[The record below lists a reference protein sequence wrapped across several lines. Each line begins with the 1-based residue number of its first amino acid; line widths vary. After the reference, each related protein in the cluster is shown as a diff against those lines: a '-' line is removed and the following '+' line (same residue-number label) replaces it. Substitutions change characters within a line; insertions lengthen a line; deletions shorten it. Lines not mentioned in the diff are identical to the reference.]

1 MAPVPGAKRR
11 TPSLPDE
18 VSSQQ
23 RARLSRAV
31 ATTELLRV
39 RASTA
44 AGYNLKCQQ
53 FYKFCS
59 IMGFAASFQFLQMS
73 HFLQWYVSG
82 FDETKHHAYTTCPQF
97 ISAWRDHCDY
107 HGIAFPDKG
116 SPTVRRLTKFIK
128 ALGVQFPHE
137 PRQDLAITIG
147 VLARVAAHHGIHSAD
162 CLWSID
168 TQLLCRW
175 ARCLYAHSLC
185 LRGVEH
191 RYGARCSDV
200 KPEVGYYTCT
210 VGVRDGESKY
220 KGRPR
225 LLPISVGEHT
235 QFDVGTVL
243 GVFIRRVHGSSKPSS
258 PLFPAFARGLAC
270 TKGESGKSF
279 YAWLAVALSATK
291 VSGRIGESSFRA
303 GGATDMFA
311 QGATDRHVQVRGGWR
326 GDTYKRYNRPTID
339 LQVRQQ
345 QALLQA
351 RSTRYAEAISTNR

>member
-1 MAPVPGAKRR
+1 VN
-11 TPSLPDE
+11 T
-18 VSSQQ
+18 
-23 RARLSRAV
+23 
-31 ATTELLRV
+31 
-39 RASTA
+39 
-44 AGYNLKCQQ
+44 
-53 FYKFCS
+53 
-59 IMGFAASFQFLQMS
+59 
-73 HFLQWYVSG
+73 
-82 FDETKHHAYTTCPQF
+82 
-97 ISAWRDHCDY
+97 WRDHCDY
-107 HGIAFPDKG
+107 HGIAFPEKG
-116 SPTVRRLTKFIK
+116 SATVRRLTKFIK

-210 VGVRDGESKY
+210 VGVRDSESKY

>member
-59 IMGFAASFQFLQMS
+59 IMRFASNFQFHQMS

-107 HGIAFPDKG
+107 HGIIFPCKG

-128 ALGVQFPHE
+128 ALGVQFPHT

-162 CLWSID
+162 CLWTIG

-225 LLPISVGEHT
+225 LLPISVGERT

-243 GVFIRRVHGSSKPSS
+243 GVFIRRVHGSSKPSA
-258 PLFPAFARGLAC
+258 PLFPAFARGLTC

-345 QALLQA
+345 QALLQT
-351 RSTRYAEAISTNR
+351 RSTRYAAAISTNR

>member
-53 FYKFCS
+53 FYKFCG
-59 IMGFAASFQFLQMS
+59 IMLFTPDFTFHQMS

-82 FDETKHHAYTTCPQF
+82 FDDTKHHAYTTCPQF

-107 HGIAFPDKG
+107 HGIPFPDKG
-116 SPTVRRLTKFIK
+116 STTVRRLTKFIK
-128 ALGVQFPHE
+128 ALGVQFPHI
-137 PRQDLAITIG
+137 PRQDLAITVGI
-147 VLARVAAHHGIHSAD
+147 LARVAAFHGIHSVD
-162 CLWSID
+162 SLWSISPE
-168 TQLLCRW
+168 LLCRW

-191 RYGARCSDV
+191 RHGARCSDV
-200 KPEVGYYTCT
+200 KPDAGYYTCT
-210 VGVRDGESKY
+210 VGVRDNESKY

-225 LLPISVGEHT
+225 HLPVSVGENT

-243 GVFIRRVHGSSKPSS
+243 GVFIQRVHGASGPSS
-258 PLFPAFARGLAC
+258 PLFPAFDKRLTC
-270 TKGESGKSF
+270 PHGESGKSF
-279 YAWLAVALSATK
+279 NAWLAVALSAIK
-291 VSGRIGESSFRA
+291 VSGHVGESSFRA

-311 QGATDRHVQVRGGWR
+311 QGASDRHVQVRGGWR

-351 RSTRYAEAISTNR
+351 RSTQYATALSANR